1 MVAHL
6 TELRNRLI
14 YCTLFFLF
22 FFILSY
28 FFIDKI
34 FAFFTEPLAKTIAD
48 NENKR
53 LIFTG
58 LTEVFISYLRL
69 SLLVS
74 IILSLPFTIYQV
86 WIFVAPGLLKKEK
99 NIILPFLF
107 LIPIMFLFG
116 FFVVYFLVIPIAWE
130 FFVGFNTEISGQDL
144 KIDLEP
150 KVNEY
155 LSLVLK
161 LIFAFGVAFQL
172 PVAILLF
179 TILGLISSEAL
190 KKNRRYIVVIVFL
203 IAAIIT
209 PPDIF
214 SQIGLAI
221 PILFLYELSI
231 FVSKFIEKKK
241 K

>member
-1 MVAHL
+1 L

-34 FAFFTEPLAKTIAD
+34 FAFFTEPLADTFAD

-86 WIFVAPGLLKKEK
+86 WIFVAPGLLKNPTWDLTALSGFPPPISYSIYEK
-99 NIILPFLF
+99 DSECPLGLDCYKDLDEGIAAAKAANK
-107 LIPIMFLFG
+107 PIMLDFTG
-116 FFVVYFLVIPIAWE
+116 WACVNCRKMEEHVWPVKS
-130 FFVGFNTEISGQDL
+130 VFNL
-144 KIDLEP
+144 IDNDY
-150 KVNEY
+150 VFSHVMTN
-155 LSLVLK
+155 
-161 LIFAFGVAFQL
+161 FQCMGYGIYTQNNGEL
-172 PVAILLF
+172 WVD
-179 TILGLISSEAL
+179 
-190 KKNRRYIVVIVFL
+190 NVIVYGRQVASDYGL
-203 IAAIIT
+203 GRDSRISRPKSPPVT
-209 PPDIF
+209 PPI
-214 SQIGLAI
+214 
-221 PILFLYELSI
+221 
-231 FVSKFIEKKK
+231 KN
-241 K
+241 